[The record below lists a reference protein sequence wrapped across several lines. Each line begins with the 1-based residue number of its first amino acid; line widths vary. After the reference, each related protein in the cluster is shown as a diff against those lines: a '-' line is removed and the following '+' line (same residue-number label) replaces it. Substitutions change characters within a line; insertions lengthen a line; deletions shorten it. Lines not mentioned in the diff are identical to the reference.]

1 VPVGFDLVGDPD
13 PVRLALAEAMRPAP
27 PDVLVRELS
36 KVEMLTK
43 RRQGEAVETKMLIAA
58 YLERLSEVPADMA
71 LYALKEHPNRSPWF
85 PAWHEIQAL
94 FADALKERRLML
106 EATN

>member
-1 VPVGFDLVGDPD
+1 MGFDLVGDPD
-13 PVRLALAEAMRPAP
+13 PVRRALAEAMRPAP

-94 FADALKERRLML
+94 FADALKERRLMA
-106 EATN
+106 EVVGRW